1 LYTKER
7 IKGGLKIAEE
17 EIDLREIFLIIRKR
31 TKMIVIITLLAT
43 IISGI
48 FSYFIATPVYKASTS
63 LIVSRT
69 QSSALNNSQI
79 QVQDIQTSRMLAA
92 TYSEFV
98 KSRRVLQPVIERLRL
113 PLTVDQL
120 KNSVDV
126 AAKGNTEI
134 IEISVKNS
142 DPRKAA
148 EIANAIADSFVENIV
163 KIMNIDNVQVID
175 KAIPPTSKI
184 SPKTSLNIA
193 VAAILGFMISVF
205 IVFLLE
211 YMDRTIKSPE
221 DIKKYL
227 DLPVLG
233 VIPEIKN

>member
-1 LYTKER
+1 M
-7 IKGGLKIAEE
+7 AEE

-148 EIANAIADSFVENIV
+148 EIANAIADSFVEYIV

>member
-1 LYTKER
+1 M
-7 IKGGLKIAEE
+7 
-17 EIDLREIFLIIRKR
+17 FLIIRKR

>member
-1 LYTKER
+1 M
-7 IKGGLKIAEE
+7 
-17 EIDLREIFLIIRKR
+17 REIFLIIRKR

>member
-1 LYTKER
+1 M
-7 IKGGLKIAEE
+7 AEE

-184 SPKTSLNIA
+184 SPKTS
-193 VAAILGFMISVF
+193 
-205 IVFLLE
+205 
-211 YMDRTIKSPE
+211 
-221 DIKKYL
+221 
-227 DLPVLG
+227 
-233 VIPEIKN
+233 

>member
-1 LYTKER
+1 M
-7 IKGGLKIAEE
+7 AEE
-17 EIDLREIFLIIRKR
+17 EIDLREIFLIMRKR
-31 TKMIVIITLLAT
+31 AKVIVIITLLAM
-43 IISGI
+43 IVSGI

-69 QSSALNNSQI
+69 QSSVLTNSQI

-92 TYSEFV
+92 TYSEIV

-126 AAKGNTEI
+126 AAKDNTEI
-134 IEISVKNS
+134 IEISVENS
-142 DPRKAA
+142 DPSKAA
-148 EIANAIADSFVENIV
+148 EMANAIADSFMENIV
-163 KIMNIDNVQVID
+163 KIMKIDNVQVID

-193 VAAILGFMISVF
+193 VAAILGLMVSIFV
-205 IVFLLE
+205 VFLLE

>member
-1 LYTKER
+1 
-7 IKGGLKIAEE
+7 
-17 EIDLREIFLIIRKR
+17 
-31 TKMIVIITLLAT
+31 MIVIITLLAT